1 MANLKLNIYDK
12 DDKTKVAKT
21 YTAESYDLMLGT
33 TEDIM
38 KVVDFDN
45 LDMNN
50 NTQIAVTVA
59 KCYPLLC
66 PLLKDI
72 FPGLTDEEL
81 RYVKFKELIPLFYS
95 IIEAVIESLDVMN
108 QGN

>member
-1 MANLKLNIYDK
+1 MADLKLNIYDK
-12 DDKTKVAKT
+12 EDKNKVAKV
-21 YTAESYDLMLGT
+21 YEAESYDLMLGT

-50 NTQIAVTVA
+50 NTQLALMVA
-59 KCYPLLC
+59 KCYSLLS

-81 RYVKFKELIPLFYS
+81 RCVKFKELIPLFYD
-95 IIEAVIESLDVMN
+95 IIEAIIESLNVMN
-108 QGN
+108 EGN